1 MQDLEYLALYAAE
14 HRLQEQHRRV
24 GGIERRY
31 ERRYE
36 RRHEPRV
43 GFARSSRL
51 FGQRI
56 RASRRHD
63 R

>member
-31 ERRYE
+31 ERR
-36 RRHEPRV
+36 HEPRV

>member
-14 HRLQEQHRRV
+14 HRLQEQRRRA
-24 GGIERRY
+24 GGLERR
-31 ERRYE
+31 R
-36 RRHEPRV
+36 EPRV
-43 GFARSSRL
+43 GLARSSRL

-56 RASRRHD
+56 RASRRHG